1 MHKKIVVCLYNAI
14 LLSNKKR
21 TTDTRTWKKLKN
33 ILNEKA
39 RYKSTFYNSKYI
51 KFKNTQN

>member
-1 MHKKIVVCLYNAI
+1 MHKKIVVCSYNAI